1 MKATSAN
8 LITNQLYAV
17 SVAKNLAILLGIAEI
32 KNVAT
37 TAEKHILKVLTVHK
51 NPACANC
58 NIKGHSSTSKDCPV
72 YIKLKAQ
79 LQHEVRSTKYCLF

>member
-32 KNVAT
+32 K
-37 TAEKHILKVLTVHK
+37 KKVLTVHK